1 MSSSSSSSKR
11 PKLEQLQKFKAK
23 LPAHSQAALA
33 AIVEEIKESGL
44 PEASSEKEQREARR
58 LLIQDSHGGGLGPL
72 IQQMPMLTSQGS
84 HVQLAIANFLVFIQ
98 ALFAR
103 GGSFHAMLR
112 SKFSQNPSSI
122 DRPWSLILYLDE
134 VIPGNVLGRAE
145 RKSWAFYASFLQ
157 FGDQLCHHDAWLT
170 LAIARTKVVSTLEAG
185 PSQIMATILKMIFT
199 NPIVDPTLGYL
210 LKSPTG
216 DVRIHFRLGMV
227 LADGAAQKQA
237 WGSKGDSGSKFCQL
251 CANVRATGSPTSPDL
266 QHHNVQKYSQLV
278 LTTDAQVL
286 QSYAQLH
293 ARASTC
299 TKQDFEMWQ
308 QATGWTYSHKAM
320 LIDPDLLARDVLKPV
335 SQFCHDYMHGI
346 LLGTGPLCLYQ
357 FLVAVEPTLAIWPF
371 LEGYFQYFQFP
382 KAWSSTHIHTFFSKK
397 KVSSHKAS
405 EKISCQASEL
415 LAMFPIVRHFVHAV
429 ARPQG
434 LCEAACQALLA
445 MATAID
451 HVHYGNQ
458 AGLTTREAL
467 LQAMENAIATFT
479 LAFPNQNLI
488 KKWHWTLHL
497 ADSFARFGV
506 LPNCF
511 ATERKH
517 KPIGRM
523 LTSMYNQT
531 NFETTIMEHV
541 LAHEIST
548 LDQPNLFPE
557 GVLLTRPVPASKKV
571 LAVLN
576 QVLQQQMTQDIL
588 CSQIAKVKGINVHKG
603 DVVAYHV
610 GGHFFPPWQVAEVQF
625 HVSFHGTLA
634 TLVKSWEIKE
644 YFPQQQFAKCLV
656 TSELAFVPTQDIIEL
671 LVFSKP
677 EQNHESKI
685 LLPFQIYSK
694 DL

>member
-1 MSSSSSSSKR
+1 MSNPSSSKR
-11 PKLEQLQKFKAK
+11 PKLEQLQKFKSK
-23 LPAHSQAALA
+23 LPAHTQAALA
-33 AIVEEIKESGL
+33 AIVNEIKEAGL
-44 PEASSEKEQREARR
+44 PEASSEKDQREARR
-58 LLIQDSHGGGLGPL
+58 LLLRDSHGGGLGPL
-72 IQQMPMLTSQGS
+72 IQNMPMLTSEGN
-84 HVQLAIANFLVFIQ
+84 HVQIAIASFLVFIA

-103 GGSFHAMLR
+103 SEGSFHAMLR
-112 SKFSQNPSSI
+112 DKHSQNPSTV

-185 PSQIMATILKMIFT
+185 PSQILATILKMIFA
-199 NPIVDPTLGYL
+199 NPIVDPTLGFQ
-210 LKSPTG
+210 LKSPSG

-251 CANVRATGSPTSPDL
+251 CANVRATGTSEAN
-266 QHHNVQKYSQLV
+266 QHHNVQKLSQLV
-278 LTTDAQVL
+278 LTTDDQVL

-299 TKQDFEMWQ
+299 TKQEFEMWQ

-320 LIDPDLLARDVLKPV
+320 LIDDELLARNVLKPV

-357 FLVAVEPTLAIWPF
+357 FLVALESSMAIWQF
-371 LEGYFQYFQFP
+371 LEGYFQFFQYP
-382 KAWSSTHIHTFFSKK
+382 KGWSSTHIHTFFSKK

-415 LAMFPIVRHFVHAV
+415 LAMFPVVRHFVHAV

-479 LAFPNQNLI
+479 LAFPTQHLI

-517 KPIGRM
+517 KPIGKM
-523 LTSMYNQT
+523 LSNLCNQK

-548 LDQPNLFPE
+548 LDQPNLFPS
-557 GVLLTRPVPASKKV
+557 GVLLTKPVPASKKV

-576 QVLQQQMTQDIL
+576 QVLHQQITHDIL
-588 CSQIAKVKGINVHKG
+588 CSQSAKVNSTNVYKG

-610 GGHFFPPWQVAEVQF
+610 GNHVFPSWQIAEVQF

-634 TLVKSWEIKE
+634 TLVKSWELKE

-656 TSELAFVPTQDIIEL
+656 TSELAFIPTQDIIDT

-677 EQNHESKI
+677 QQNQESKV